1 MDLQINLNGKESLS
15 AFTYAAAYADGTPA
29 YGSAAGSPSATRFLS
44 VTPYGASGT
53 SVSSSLGKGITGR
66 LQTSKSG
73 AESTES
79 TAAYTGFAAAK
90 NLLDHLNLLCWSWWC
105 RDKSVKNT
113 STWEATDDP
122 RSPASSTLLGS
133 RPVETINRALVE
145 SLYETKKRS
154 IRAVD
159 IRSYHKNEALDKSS
173 IPLPEGPL
181 IPSSTFESILP
192 SLPLNPLSLYL
203 LQARVSYSN

>member
-1 MDLQINLNGKESLS
+1 M
-15 AFTYAAAYADGTPA
+15 
-29 YGSAAGSPSATRFLS
+29 
-44 VTPYGASGT
+44 
-53 SVSSSLGKGITGR
+53 
-66 LQTSKSG
+66 
-73 AESTES
+73 
-79 TAAYTGFAAAK
+79 
-90 NLLDHLNLLCWSWWC
+90 
-105 RDKSVKNT
+105 KNT

-181 IPSSTFESILP
+181 IPSSTFESRLP
-192 SLPLNPLSLYL
+192 SPPESH
-203 LQARVSYSN
+203 